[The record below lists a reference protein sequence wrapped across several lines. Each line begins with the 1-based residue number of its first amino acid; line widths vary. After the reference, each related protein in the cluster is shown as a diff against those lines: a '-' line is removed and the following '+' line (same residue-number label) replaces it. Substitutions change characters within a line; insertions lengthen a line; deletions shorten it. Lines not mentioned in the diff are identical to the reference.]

1 MLQSLSQHPTASAP
15 HCFTPMLGDS
25 GLTLFGH
32 QGPLW
37 HKTKQA
43 TGWGHGASQGFG
55 LSWVTAPE

>member
-1 MLQSLSQHPTASAP
+1 
-15 HCFTPMLGDS
+15 MLGDS